1 MKKEELRYFPLGG
14 RMMKDK
20 KVNDNIYGYLQS
32 ISYLNKDGE
41 RFIYKSDV
49 SPTKIERYFKNC
61 EGIEI
66 SLSTIK
72 RNLTLFKS
80 KKVGLL
86 VEGKTMDNYN
96 KEVEVYFLPM
106 IEDEPYKLIPLETL
120 KYLVDTSNGNVIKT
134 YVYLLNKYGW
144 KSDYEFTKR
153 ELIENIGFNPQSTS
167 KGKGKVNY
175 EMMDNILLCLKNN
188 GLIEYVEYYGTTDNG
203 KPTPKHKLT
212 FVGIVVKG
220 KEKKSKGIP
229 NEIKLGEMGFKF

>member
-1 MKKEELRYFPLGG
+1 MNNKELRYFPLGG
-14 RMMKDK
+14 NFMKDK
-20 KVNDNIYGYLQS
+20 KVNDNIYGYLQT
-32 ISYLNKDGE
+32 ISYINDDKE
-41 RFIYKSDV
+41 RFVYKNDV
-49 SPTKIERYFKNC
+49 SPTKIQRYFEEREDVK
-61 EGIEI
+61 I

-80 KKVGLL
+80 DKLKLM
-86 VEGKTMDNYN
+86 VEGKTTYKG
-96 KEVEVYFLPM
+96 KEYDVFYLPQM
-106 IEDEPYKLIPLETL
+106 NDEPFKLIPLETL

-144 KSDYEFTKR
+144 KSDYEFTKG

-188 GLIEYVEYYGTTDNG
+188 GLIDWVEYYGTTEDG

-212 FVGIVVKG
+212 FVGVVVKG

>member
-1 MKKEELRYFPLGG
+1 MNKEELRYFPLGG

-49 SPTKIERYFKNC
+49 SPTKIERHFKSC
-61 EGIEI
+61 EGMEI
-66 SLSTIK
+66 SLSTVK

-96 KEVEVYFLPM
+96 REVDVYFLPM

-144 KSDYEFTKR
+144 KRDYTFTKG
-153 ELIENIGFNPQSTS
+153 ELIEGIGYNPNSRD
-167 KGKGKVNY
+167 KEGKYVSY
-175 EMMDNILLCLKNN
+175 EMMDNILLCLVNN
-188 GLIEYVEYYGTTDNG
+188 GLLEYEEFYELNNEG
-203 KPTPKHKLT
+203 KPTPKHRIKVVKT
-212 FVGIVVKG
+212 KVKG
-220 KEKKSKGIP
+220 KK
-229 NEIKLGEMGFKF
+229 